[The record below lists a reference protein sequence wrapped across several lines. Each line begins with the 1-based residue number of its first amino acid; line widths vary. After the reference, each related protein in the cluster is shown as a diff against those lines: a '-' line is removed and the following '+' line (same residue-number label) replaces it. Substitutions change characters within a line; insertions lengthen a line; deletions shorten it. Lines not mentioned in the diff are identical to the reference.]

1 MSGSEADIFSS
12 SSQPWPYPANIMVG
26 CFGRASDDQTIR
38 FDLDNELEDAQ
49 WFSRSVLAGLVG
61 SKEGSYLSK
70 DDLKKLDDTSTG
82 KAKLED
88 DRVTANAL
96 APSEDQGKKDV
107 DAEGKKG
114 RQGMELT
121 RVPPD
126 TAIAGM
132 LIRTWVNGG
141 VELAST
147 SKL

>member
-1 MSGSEADIFSS
+1 
-12 SSQPWPYPANIMVG
+12 MVG

-82 KAKLED
+82 KAKMED

-96 APSEDQGKKDV
+96 APSEDAGRKEV
-107 DAEGKKG
+107 DAESKKG